1 MKFLRPVKFLRIALW
16 SLAAL
21 LLLAGIGFLLWPV
34 SYFNE
39 TMYLR
44 AALHGVESRSVQVQG
59 YRIHY
64 LVEGPANGQPVVL
77 VHGLGSRAEDWR
89 NLTPY
94 LAQAGFRVY
103 MPDLLGYGRSQ
114 TPANFSYSVRDE
126 AGIVIGFLDALGL
139 KRVDLGGWSMGGW
152 IVQLVAA
159 EAPARVARLMLFD
172 SAGLH
177 VNPDWDT
184 RLFTPATPGQLS
196 QLESLLTP
204 HPEPIPGFVAADILR
219 LSGRNGWVIDRA
231 MASMLTGQDVTDTV
245 LPALKMPLLIVWG
258 EKDRLIPVDQAQ
270 TMHRLAPQSDLEII
284 AGCGHLAPV
293 ECAPQIGPNVVAFVR
308 Q

>member
-1 MKFLRPVKFLRIALW
+1 MKLLKIAFLSLSALAI
-16 SLAAL
+16 LAV
-21 LLLAGIGFLLWPV
+21 IGFLLRPV

-39 TMYLR
+39 TMFLR
-44 AALHGVESRSVQVQG
+44 AALHGVESRAVQVHG

-64 LVEGPANGQPVVL
+64 LAEGPANGQPVVL
-77 VHGLGSRAEDWR
+77 VHGLGGRCEDWR
-89 NLTPY
+89 NLAPY

-114 TPANFSYSVRDE
+114 MPADFSYSVRDE
-126 AGIVIGFLDALGL
+126 AGIVIGFLDVLGL
-139 KRVDLGGWSMGGW
+139 KQVDLGGWSMGGW
-152 IVQLVAA
+152 IVQLAAA
-159 EAPARVARLMLFD
+159 EAPGRVARLMLFD

-177 VNPDWDT
+177 VTPDWDT
-184 RLFTPATPGQLS
+184 RLFTPTTPAQLS
-196 QLESLLTP
+196 QLEWLLTP
-204 HPEPIPGFVAADILR
+204 HPDPIPGFVAADILR
-219 LSGRNGWVIDRA
+219 LSGHTGWVVDRA
-231 MASMLTGQDVTDTV
+231 MASMLTGQDVTDTI

-270 TMHRLAPQSDLEII
+270 TMHQLAPKSDLEII

-293 ECAPQIGPNVVAFVR
+293 ECAAQIGPKVVAFVR

>member
-1 MKFLRPVKFLRIALW
+1 MKFSRIVLW
-16 SLAAL
+16 FLAAL
-21 LLLAGIGFLLWPV
+21 ALLAGIGFLLRPV

-44 AALHGVESRSVQVQG
+44 EALHGVGSRSVQVQG

-64 LVEGPANGQPVVL
+64 LVEGPADGQPVVL
-77 VHGLGSRAEDWR
+77 VHGLGGRCEDWR
-89 NLTPY
+89 NLAPY
-94 LAQAGFRVY
+94 LARAGFRVY

-114 TPANFSYSVRDE
+114 MPAEFSYSVRDE

-139 KRVDLGGWSMGGW
+139 KQVDLGGWSMGGW

-159 EAPARVARLMLFD
+159 EAPGRVARLMLFD

-177 VNPDWDT
+177 VTPDWDT
-184 RLFTPATPGQLS
+184 RLFTPKTPAQLD

-204 HPEPIPGFVAADILR
+204 HPDPIPGFVATDILR
-219 LSGRNGWVIDRA
+219 LSGRNGWVVDRA

-245 LPALKMPLLIVWG
+245 LPALKMPLLIMWG
-258 EKDRLIPVDQAQ
+258 EKDRLLPVDQAQ
-270 TMHRLAPQSDLEII
+270 EMHKLAPRSDLEVM

-293 ECAPQIGPNVVAFVR
+293 ECAAQVGPKVVAFVR